1 MVQTTSERLRPKRR
15 SLVEA
20 SDLEGK
26 VTHLTWEPHTQVCL
40 GGIVLRVASL
50 TKMVHSH
57 APPIPFLTYAPRAG
71 WHV

>member
-26 VTHLTWEPHTQVCL
+26 VTHLTWEPHTQVSVWEAL
-40 GGIVLRVASL
+40 
-50 TKMVHSH
+50 
-57 APPIPFLTYAPRAG
+57 FLE
-71 WHV
+71 